1 MDRKEASEAVRGIGA
16 GCPRWYRFERYVKGR
31 PDWRL
36 RIVFQSRQSGFRKMF
51 FTGLVYP

>member
-1 MDRKEASEAVRGIGA
+1 MDRKEASEAVRCIGA

-36 RIVFQSRQSGFRKMF
+36 RIVFQSQQIGFRKMF
-51 FTGLVYP
+51 FTGLAYP